1 MSIHLAILQKI
12 PRRSEGFPAKW
23 RAYNS
28 GLQVYNCTRREF
40 MTVQAIPEGF
50 HTLTPYFS
58 VPEAPQFIEF
68 LKKAFNAKDT
78 YVVTFPDGTLLS
90 AEVQVGDSM
99 VIVSEADPDDPLYKA
114 VPANVYM
121 YVPDVDAVYR
131 NAIKAG
137 AKRIQEP
144 ADQFWGDRNA
154 IVEDLAGN
162 HWWIATHKEDISSEE
177 LVRRAM
183 ESE

>member
-1 MSIHLAILQKI
+1 
-12 PRRSEGFPAKW
+12 
-23 RAYNS
+23 
-28 GLQVYNCTRREF
+28 

-58 VPEAPQFIEF
+58 VPEATQFIEF

-78 YVVTFPDGTLLS
+78 YVVTFPDGTFLS

-114 VPANVYM
+114 VPANLYM

-183 ESE
+183 ESG

>member
-1 MSIHLAILQKI
+1 
-12 PRRSEGFPAKW
+12 
-23 RAYNS
+23 
-28 GLQVYNCTRREF
+28 
-40 MTVQAIPEGF
+40 MTVQAIPAGF

-58 VPEAPQFIEF
+58 VPEATRFIVF
-68 LKKAFNAKDT
+68 LKNAFNAKDT
-78 YVVTFPDGTLLS
+78 YIVTFPDGTLMS

-99 VIVSEADPDDPLYKA
+99 VIVSEADPDDPVAKA
-114 VPANVYM
+114 MTANLYM
-121 YVPDVDAVYR
+121 YVPDVDAVYG

-154 IVEDLAGN
+154 IVEDMAGN
-162 HWWIATHKEDISSEE
+162 RWWIATHKDDISSEE